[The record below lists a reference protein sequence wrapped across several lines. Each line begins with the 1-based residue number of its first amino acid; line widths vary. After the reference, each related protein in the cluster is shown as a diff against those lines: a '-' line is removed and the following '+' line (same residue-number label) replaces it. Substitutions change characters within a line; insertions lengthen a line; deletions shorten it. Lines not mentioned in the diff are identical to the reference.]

1 MAGTNQIPERLIN
14 FRVYRDGNDLLGTA
28 NVTLPSIEAMTDTVS
43 GAGIAGEV
51 ETPVLG
57 HFSSI
62 TVTIQFRTIDS
73 DLTSLGAQQAHA
85 LDIRGSQQVYDASL
99 GTYKTVPV
107 KVAIR
112 GVPKTLNLG
121 SFEPGSTT
129 DSEVE
134 MEVNYLKIDVSGKTK
149 IEIDKMNYICR
160 IGDVDYLESVR
171 SDLGLA

>member
-1 MAGTNQIPERLIN
+1 MAGTNKIPERLIN
-14 FRVYRDGNDLLGTA
+14 YRVYREGNDLIGTA

-57 HFSSI
+57 HFGST
-62 TVTIQFRTIDS
+62 TVTLQFRTVDG
-73 DLTSLGAQQAHA
+73 DMTTLAAQKAHA

-99 GTYKTVPV
+99 GEYKTVPV
-107 KVAIR
+107 KLVLR
-112 GVPKTLNLG
+112 GIPKTLNLG

-134 MEVNYLKIDVSGKTK
+134 LEVTYLKLDIDGKTK
-149 IEIDKMNYICR
+149 LELDKMNYIFKV
-160 IGDVDYLESVR
+160 GETDFLASVR
-171 SDLGLA
+171 KDLGLA